1 MSLLTT
7 LTQFDKRYAW
17 SFLGFILAAIFG
29 GITIYT
35 EFIRDNNPEIKTEI
49 IANASI
55 LDIRED
61 IQDLQVIYKDE
72 NIKKSQKNLSSL
84 LIKLSNAGRNPI
96 LSSYYDDS
104 SPFGLQIFNCEII
117 KSEIVSA
124 SNEYL
129 ISKLKEKEDKIIGD
143 KFIFPKIIFEPDDY
157 ITLKFLLMH
166 PENQVVKA
174 TPVGKVASTKFLK
187 VLETFQQNGKES
199 FWQQVISGPV
209 LVHLSR
215 IPVYFI
221 IFIFSIIILFLP
233 PVLIS
238 AFIQERNR
246 KKTVKGYK
254 KHSKLE
260 INEGHEKI
268 FNYYI
273 SGGLS
278 RLSKARKL
286 LTKEEELSEL
296 IAKYQKL
303 EEEGGLTEHFE
314 NSIELTHR
322 PDIRRTV
329 DPLWLVEEL
338 IDIGIIELSKENY
351 EIKQEAK
358 SLLDDFVEFVIIKQ
372 S

>member
-1 MSLLTT
+1 MSFLTT
-7 LTQFDKRYAW
+7 LAQFDKRYAW

-35 EFIRDNNPEIKTEI
+35 EFYRDNNPEIKTEI

-55 LDIRED
+55 LDIKED
-61 IQDLQVIYKDE
+61 IPDLQVIYQEE
-72 NIKKSQKNLSSL
+72 NIKKSHKNLSSL
-84 LIKLSNAGRNPI
+84 LIKISNTGRNPI

-104 SPFGLQIFNCEII
+104 SPFGLQIFHCEII

-129 ISKLKEKEDKIIGD
+129 ISKLKEKEKKIIDD
-143 KFIFPKIIFEPDDY
+143 KFIFPKIIFEPNDY
-157 ITLKFLLMH
+157 IVLKFLLMH
-166 PENQVVKA
+166 SENQEVKA
-174 TPVGKVASTKFLK
+174 ATVGKVASTKFLK
-187 VLETFQQNGKES
+187 VLETFQQDGKEG
-199 FWQQVISGPV
+199 FWKQVFSGSI
-209 LVHLSR
+209 LVHFSR

-221 IFIFSIIILFLP
+221 IFIILILILFLP

-238 AFIQERNR
+238 EFIQERNR
-246 KKTVKGYK
+246 KKTVNVYK

-260 INEGHEKI
+260 INEDHEKI

-273 SGGLS
+273 SRGLG
-278 RLSKARKL
+278 RLNKARKL

-303 EEEGGLTEHFE
+303 EKDGKLTEHFAT
-314 NSIELTHR
+314 IVELHR
-322 PDIRRTV
+322 PGIRRAE
-329 DPLWLVEEL
+329 DPLWLVKEL
-338 IDIGIIELSKENY
+338 ITIGIIDVSGENY
-351 EIKQEAK
+351 ELKPQSK
-358 SLLDDFVEFVIIKQ
+358 LLLDDFVEFVIIKQ